1 MPMKVALFEKQNVL
15 ENISSDLATL
25 LCMQESSVVT
35 DGEEG
40 VWTASL
46 GKLNVKTGPPLS
58 FYFGI

>member
-40 VWTASL
+40 V
-46 GKLNVKTGPPLS
+46 
-58 FYFGI
+58 